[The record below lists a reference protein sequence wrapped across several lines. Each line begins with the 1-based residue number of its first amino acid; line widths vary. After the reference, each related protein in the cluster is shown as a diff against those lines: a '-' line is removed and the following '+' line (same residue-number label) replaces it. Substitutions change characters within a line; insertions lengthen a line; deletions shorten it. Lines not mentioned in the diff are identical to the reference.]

1 MSTIF
6 RVRGIFQYSYF
17 EDGKRRKHSLRCRD
31 RKLAELMKARLD
43 LDHEKLS
50 ARVPIGVS
58 VKDYLT
64 EYENLHL
71 SKLKPRTRKDIL
83 IILNRFIRE
92 TKVETL
98 EQITS
103 KVIAEWIGKT
113 KRVKSPSPKTWNNQR
128 GYIKSFLARAVPK
141 YLRSNPADHIHTRKV
156 PKNKIQF
163 YSDEEYQK
171 IEDAAISFAKKLDSK
186 RAIQSPLT
194 WTGIKDMIII
204 ARYFGLRKGEILHLE
219 GEDISWAPP
228 MLYVKN
234 KPKWGHTVKN
244 YQERCVPMSK
254 QAALKLSHLR
264 GKKGI
269 LFGVDGKPYVHFRE
283 EAINKICE
291 SVGLKEKGQ
300 AWHKLRHTFA
310 SRLAQNGVSLQ
321 QIMVWMGHGD
331 YKTVLRY
338 AHMAPGYSKEIEKI
352 NLVTATD
359 SATD

>member
-17 EDGKRRKHSLRCRD
+17 ENGKRKKVSLRCRD
-31 RKLAELMKARLD
+31 RKVAELMKARLD
-43 LDHEKLS
+43 LDHEKMA
-50 ARVPIGVS
+50 ARIPIGVS

-71 SKLKPRTRKDIL
+71 SKLKPRTKRDVL

-98 EQITS
+98 EQIS
-103 KVIAEWIGKT
+103 PKVIAEWIGKT

-156 PKNKIQF
+156 PKNQIQF
-163 YSDEEYQK
+163 FTDEEYKK
-171 IEDAAISFAKKLDSK
+171 IEDAAE
-186 RAIQSPLT
+186 RPL
-194 WTGIKDMIII
+194 KDMIVV
-204 ARYFGLRKGEILHLE
+204 ARYAGLRIGEILHLE
-219 GEDISWAPP
+219 GEDITWDPP
-228 MLYVKN
+228 MIYVKN
-234 KPKWGHTVKN
+234 KPKWGWTVKN
-244 YQERCVPMSK
+244 YQARGIPMSRE
-254 QAALKLSHLR
+254 AAIKLRHLR
-264 GKKGI
+264 GKKGV
-269 LFGVDGKPYVHFRE
+269 LFGLGGEPYVRYKENF
-283 EAINKICE
+283 INDVLE
-291 SVGLKEKGQ
+291 SVGLKEKGL

-310 SRLAQNGVSLQ
+310 SRAVQNGVSLP
-321 QIMVWMGHGD
+321 QIMAWMGHGD

-352 NLVTATD
+352 NLVTATE